1 MFTNSVKTEFVPA
14 NRELTFV
21 QIIFQIRAYK
31 PASFLNYKKYRV
43 KNSKNLVRQMG
54 LHFISYL
61 PKLTSTVLSR
71 TLSVQ
76 IKILYQVKEFDLG
89 QKSKDLKKMA
99 VLYQNSMKFL
109 NLSDK
114 SVIKD
119 LVSN

>member
-99 VLYQNSMKFL
+99 VLCQNSMKFL